1 MKLAIIPAR
10 GGSKRIPNKNIRDFV
25 GKPLV
30 AYSIEVAKASGLF
43 DKIIVSTDNE
53 DVANIALDYGAEV
66 PFIRPPELS
75 NDVIGTRPV
84 TNHAIRYVSEHFEK
98 PEFCCCIY
106 ATAPFLQA
114 EYLKQGLNSLRLNSD
129 RGFAYSVT
137 SFPFPIQRALFL
149 KGDSPSKTADASSSI
164 GDYSS
169 TSAKYAMPSFPED
182 ITKRSQDLEEAYH
195 DAGQFYWGRTDDYL
209 SSKRIFSEH
218 GIPIILPR
226 HLVQDIDTQED
237 WDRAEL
243 MYKAYVV
250 DQTAKRVAMHDVA

>member
-43 DKIIVSTDNE
+43 DKIVVTTDNE
-53 DVANIALDYGAEV
+53 EVANIALEYGAEV

-75 NDVIGTRPV
+75 NEVVGTRPV

-114 EYLKQGLNSLRLNSD
+114 EYLKQGLQKLRLNSD
-129 RGFAYSVT
+129 KGFAYSVT

-149 KGDSPSKTADASSSI
+149 KDS
-164 GDYSS
+164 
-169 TSAKYAMPSFPED
+169 YAMPSFPED

-218 GIPIILPR
+218 GIPIVLPR

-243 MYKAYVV
+243 MYKAYVL
-250 DQTAKRVAMHDVA
+250 DQSAKRVAMHDVA